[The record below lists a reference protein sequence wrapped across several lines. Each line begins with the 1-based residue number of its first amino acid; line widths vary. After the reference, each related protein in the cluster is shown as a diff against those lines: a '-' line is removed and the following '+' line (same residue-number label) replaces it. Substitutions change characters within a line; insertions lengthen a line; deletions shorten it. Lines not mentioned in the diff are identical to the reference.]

1 MHSCDPLP
9 AGQYGTGERCTTN
22 TYSLGGAVECTT
34 CSSGKYSEIG
44 ASECIQCDF
53 MYQLST
59 HCEFPVV
66 AILLTVCVLIVIAV
80 TTILFLRYRKK
91 QQHIQDRLRMD
102 LYRQRQLVK
111 AKQTDIK
118 LLTNAWKLSSKDV
131 KLEKKLGAG
140 AYVSMF
146 FFCVCVCNSLKTQ
159 QQQQQ
164 QQCADTGR
172 SGAVH

>member
-1 MHSCDPLP
+1 
-9 AGQYGTGERCTTN
+9 
-22 TYSLGGAVECTT
+22 
-34 CSSGKYSEIG
+34 
-44 ASECIQCDF
+44 
-53 MYQLST
+53 
-59 HCEFPVV
+59 
-66 AILLTVCVLIVIAV
+66 
-80 TTILFLRYRKK
+80 
-91 QQHIQDRLRMD
+91 MD

-164 QQCADTGR
+164 QCADTGR